1 VLAVLLILSVG
12 YFSIDWLGGSG
23 YLGAFIAGVIAGNM
37 DALRLGMHSARER
50 ELRTFARAVSD
61 VTVVLVFLS
70 LGANLPFDTL
80 ADHAAPALVTL
91 AALIAVA
98 RPLTVLVCLLPD
110 QRARWRREELL
121 FIAWTRETG
130 VLPAALAGILVA
142 EGIPHEEE
150 LVTVVS
156 LAIRH
161 PAGAVDDEAPPGAQP
176 RPRGSRRLG

>member
-1 VLAVLLILSVG
+1 
-12 YFSIDWLGGSG
+12 
-23 YLGAFIAGVIAGNM
+23 M
-37 DALRLGMHSARER
+37 
-50 ELRTFARAVSD
+50 RTFARAASD

-91 AALIAVA
+91 VALIAVA

-110 QRARWRREELL
+110 RGSARRH
-121 FIAWTRETG
+121 
-130 VLPAALAGILVA
+130 ILVA

-156 LAIRH
+156 LAIIVTLLAQSTTKRRLARH
-161 PAGAVDDEAPPGAQP
+161 LGLDRAGA
-176 RPRGSRRLG
+176 